1 MAKKNIGATLSI
13 KDGNFTTGIK
23 NAVTGLK
30 NLKNH
35 TTNATGSMKKFGAQS
50 KSTGDTLS
58 GLAKKVTG
66 VVAAYAG
73 FSQVKNFMTD
83 CVTGVLELERANE
96 RLGTLMMNVKDTTQA
111 QVDEIIKYGDA
122 LELVT
127 TIEGDA
133 TVVGAS
139 QLATFQLQGDTIKT
153 LLPALQD
160 LAVSSYGVSVSQEQM
175 QSMANLLGKVMTGS
189 TSALTRYGVIMD
201 ENQKKILQTGTE
213 SERAAILVEVLGQN
227 FGGLAESMA
236 KTPEGRIVQ
245 LRNAWGSVK
254 DIVGY
259 GVLPAIT
266 SVVTFLASK
275 IPAAQAVMTKA
286 VDAVK
291 VPLIWIKDNIL
302 LPLVTAFQNVW
313 NYGVSAFNNIKNAVV
328 ENESKF
334 ASVKTLLTSVRDA
347 LFNAFES
354 CKPAL
359 SWVKDTGLPMI
370 VNALAGVVQWASNV
384 YTFFATNWNAIAPI
398 IIGIAGAIVI
408 YKTAVVAISAVQKA
422 WTVIQGLCTVAQWAF
437 NVALSANPIGII
449 IVAIG
454 ALIAI
459 GVALWMNWDSVCAWC
474 KQAFQSVGDFF
485 VSVGTAIGDFF
496 VGLWT
501 GIKDTA
507 VSVWQSITGFLS
519 GAWNTIASA
528 ATSVFTGIGNAI
540 KNVWNGIVNAIKG
553 AINKIISGINSM
565 IRGAVNGI
573 NGLISGINKVTG
585 AVGIPAIP
593 TFTAPQIPLLAQ
605 GGLIRTAGSVIVGEK
620 GPEMLSLPQGAKVTP
635 IDKTT
640 KKTENKFFINIYGG
654 GKSAED
660 IVNELIPKLKL
671 ALENL

>member
-23 NAVTGLK
+23 NAISGIK

-35 TTNATGSMKKFGAQS
+35 TTNATGTLKKFGSQS

-66 VVAAYAG
+66 AVAAYAG

-83 CVTGVLELERANE
+83 CVTGVLELERANS
-96 RLGTLMMNVKDTTQA
+96 RLGTLMMNVKGTTQA
-111 QVDEIIKYGDA
+111 QVNEIIKYGDA

-127 TIEGDA
+127 TVEGDA
-133 TVVGAS
+133 TVAGAS
-139 QLATFQLQGDTIKT
+139 QLATFQLQGSTIKT

-175 QSMANLLGKVMTGS
+175 QSMANLVGKVMTGS
-189 TSALTRYGVIMD
+189 ASALTRYGVTMTD
-201 ENQKKILQTGTE
+201 AQKSILQTGTE
-213 SERAAILVEVLGQN
+213 SERAAMLVEVLGQN

-259 GVLPAIT
+259 GVLPAVT

-291 VPLIWIKDNIL
+291 VPFVWLKDNL
-302 LPLVTAFQNVW
+302 LPPLTTAFQNVW
-313 NYGVSAFNNIKNAVV
+313 DYGVSAFDNIKSAV
-328 ENESKF
+328 EQNESKF
-334 ASVKTLLTSVRDA
+334 ASVGTLLTSVRDA

-359 SWVKDTGLPMI
+359 SWVKDTGLPLLVTGLGGVLQI
-370 VNALAGVVQWASNV
+370 ASGVLNFFVN
-384 YTFFATNWNAIAPI
+384 NWSAIAPI
-398 IIGIAGAIVI
+398 ITGIVGAILI
-408 YKTAVVAISAVQKA
+408 YKGAVTAIQVAQKA
-422 WTVIQGLCTVAQWAF
+422 WNVVQLICTAAQWAW
-437 NVALSANPIGII
+437 NVALTANPIGII

-474 KQAFQSVGDFF
+474 KQAFQAVGDFF

-507 VSVWQSITGFLS
+507 VSVWDGITGFLS
-519 GAWNTIASA
+519 GAWNTISSA

-553 AINKIISGINSM
+553 AINSIISGINSM

-573 NGLISGINKVTG
+573 NGLINGINKVTG

-593 TFTAPQIPLLAQ
+593 TFTAPQIPMLAQ

-620 GPEMLSLPQGAKVTP
+620 GPELLNLPTGAKVTP

-640 KKTENKFFINIYGG
+640 NKNNNSFTINIYADC
-654 GKSAED
+654 KSTEE
-660 IVNELIPKLKL
+660 IVDDLIPKLKF